1 MMESLVQSLPLIL
14 VFLAAI
20 TVHEYSHGW
29 AAYQWGDDTAKLSG
43 RLTLNP
49 LAHLD
54 PLGTLFF
61 IISGM
66 RFGWAK
72 PVPVDFYRLR
82 DLRKGMFWVAIAGPA
97 ANLAFSLASVVLL
110 KSLIGLVDHVPDS
123 AIPGYL
129 FLVNLFQLSVVINIS
144 LCVFNLLPLPVLDG
158 SKIIISLLPRR
169 IAGRMLYY
177 ERYGLIL
184 LVLMVLPLFRGGSF
198 INIFLVPIIEWA
210 NNFLINL

>member
-1 MMESLVQSLPLIL
+1 MMESVIQSLPLIL

-29 AAYQWGDDTAKLSG
+29 AAYQWGDDTAMLSG

-54 PLGTLFF
+54 PLGTLCF

-82 DLRKGMFWVAIAGPA
+82 ELRKGMFWVAIAGPA
-97 ANLAFSLASVVLL
+97 ANLGLSLVSVVLL

-123 AIPGYL
+123 AITAYL
-129 FLVNLFQLSVVINIS
+129 FLVNLFQLSVIINIS
-144 LCVFNLLPLPVLDG
+144 LCLFNLLPLPVLDG
-158 SKIIISLLPRR
+158 SKIIMSMLPGP
-169 IAGRMLYY
+169 ITGRMLRY
-177 ERYGLIL
+177 ERYGLI
-184 LVLMVLPLFRGGSF
+184 VLILMFLPLFRGGSF
-198 INIFLVPIIEWA
+198 INLILVPIIEWA